1 MLKKVFPAT
10 PTPTKENINNWAAPW
25 WLLANPHRWKGQK
38 LATMCYTWPHFL
50 AWSDFQTP
58 TAMISP
64 NIVLPKDCNET
75 TVTIVC
81 HNYHSQCGFNSH
93 PGHPPVLLQQL
104 HTLSPFT
111 APSAQSPKSALLGEH
126 PPSKPRQEGSSRGSH
141 MGQVRQ
147 GVDLT

>member
-1 MLKKVFPAT
+1 MVT
-10 PTPTKENINNWAAPW
+10 GQPTPVERTKAGNNV
-25 WLLANPHRWKGQK
+25 LHVTTR
-38 LATMCYTWPHFL
+38 
-50 AWSDFQTP
+50 SDFQTP

-64 NIVLPKDCNET
+64 KIVLPKDCNET

-81 HNYHSQCGFNSH
+81 HDYHSQCGFNSH
-93 PGHPPVLLQQL
+93 PAHPPVLLQQL

-111 APSAQSPKSALLGEH
+111 ASPSQSAESALLGEH

-147 GVDLT
+147 ADLTRTLTDWNIYVDWNMGADY